1 MISVCMIVYNGE
13 KYVLDQIESILKQL
27 SDGDELIIS
36 DDGSSD
42 RTVAIIEEINDV
54 RIKLFKNNNFKNPTF
69 NMENAMKHASGD
81 VIFFSDQDDIWL
93 DNKVEVSLKYLE
105 KYDYIVSDCY
115 LTDANLNI
123 TSDTRFV
130 PEAKIAKNKF
140 LALIQPTPYQGSCA
154 AFKRNVLLK
163 SLPFPSYIQSH
174 DRWVGYIAS
183 FFFKHA
189 LINEKLILYRRHDK
203 NASTSSTGKSKNS
216 FKQKVIF
223 RFGYIYALVKKI

>member
-13 KYVLDQIESILKQL
+13 KYVFDQINSILKQL
-27 SDGDELIIS
+27 SAQDELIIS

-42 RTVAIIEEINDV
+42 KTVGIIEGISDN

-69 NMENAMKHASGD
+69 NMENALKHASGD
-81 VIFFSDQDDIWL
+81 IIFLSDQDDIWL
-93 DNKVEVSLKYLE
+93 DDKVQVSLNYLE

-123 TSDTRFV
+123 TANTRFV
-130 PEAKIAKNKF
+130 QEAKIAKNKY
-140 LALIQPTPYQGSCA
+140 LALIKPTPYQGSCA

-183 FFFKHA
+183 FFFNHA
-189 LINEKLILYRRHDK
+189 LIDEKLILYRRHDA

-216 FKQKVIF
+216 VKQKVIF
-223 RFGYIYALVKKI
+223 RFGYIYALLKKI